1 MSFFIIIMLDHKYY
15 LLCDP
20 RGRII
25 GFVSLAKA
33 YEYYEAHMPVELTD
47 RLESRPEPSIVNV
60 EDPFEI
66 APLLTGVIR
75 KWGRESWGGIVLA
88 EKAESLWRSGRRANL
103 DWYRKGDRSVRSKLS
118 AHEDQIVDLLQAG
131 KTDEEI
137 GNVLGV
143 HYQTV
148 TRFVNRLQL
157 R

>member
-1 MSFFIIIMLDHKYY
+1 MSYLVIIKTCDEY
-15 LLCDP
+15 LLMGDP
-20 RGRII
+20 QGRII

-33 YEYYEAHMPVELTD
+33 YEYYESHMPMGLSD
-47 RLESRPEPSIVNV
+47 RLESYPEPSIMNID
-60 EDPFEI
+60 DPFKI
-66 APLLTGVIR
+66 APMLTGAVK
-75 KWGRESWGGIVLA
+75 KWGRDSWGGIVLA
-88 EKAESLWRSGRRANL
+88 EQAELLWRAGRRTNL

-118 AHEDQIVDLLQAG
+118 AHEDQIVELLQAG

>member
-1 MSFFIIIMLDHKYY
+1 MSFFIIIKLDQKYY
-15 LLCDP
+15 LVCDP
-20 RGRII
+20 QGRII

-33 YEYYEAHMPVELTD
+33 YEYYEQHMPAELAE
-47 RLESRPEPSIVNV
+47 RLESSPEPSILNI

-66 APLLTGVIR
+66 APLLTGAITM
-75 KWGRESWGGIVLA
+75 WGSDSWGGIVL
-88 EKAESLWRSGRRANL
+88 KDHVESLWRTGRRTNL
-103 DWYRKGDRSVRSKLS
+103 DWYRKGDRLVRSKLS
-118 AHEDQIVDLLQAG
+118 ANENQVVEMLQAG

-137 GNVLGV
+137 GHVLGV

>member
-1 MSFFIIIMLDHKYY
+1 MTYFVIIKVDGKYY
-15 LLCDP
+15 LVSDP

-33 YEYYEAHMPVELTD
+33 YEYYEQHMPKKLAD
-47 RLESRPEPSIVNV
+47 RLESCPEPSIMNI
-60 EDPFEI
+60 EDPFEV
-66 APLLTGVIR
+66 APYLTGFVQ
-75 KWGRESWGGIVLA
+75 KWDAYSWGGIVLK
-88 EKAESLWRSGRRANL
+88 EQVELLWRSGRRTNL

-118 AHEDQIVDLLQAG
+118 AHESQVVEMLQEG

-137 GNVLGV
+137 GHVLGV

-148 TRFVNRLQL
+148 TRFVNRLEL